1 MFNDPES
8 RKKCR
13 YGADLLVM
21 VGGVVCNC
29 VMLKTLLIAAYSN
42 WPFELMNLL
51 LRWED
56 AVQVFS

>member
-1 MFNDPES
+1 MFDDPES
-8 RKKCR
+8 RKCR
-13 YGADLLVM
+13 YEADLLVM

-51 LRWED
+51 L
-56 AVQVFS
+56 

>member
-8 RKKCR
+8 RKCR

-51 LRWED
+51 L
-56 AVQVFS
+56 